1 LIVWRYTYSMEEFEK
16 MLKEIKNKESDDK
29 EFEIWLN
36 NGIDRGWI
44 TEPFCNTH
52 DGDPYMTEEEQQ
64 EWEDGGDPCQIVF
77 KIKEK

>member
-1 LIVWRYTYSMEEFEK
+1 MSEEFDEI
-16 MLKEIKNKESDDK
+16 LKGIQNTELDYN

-52 DGDPYMTEEEQQ
+52 DGDPYMSEEEQE
-64 EWEDGGDPCQIVF
+64 EWESGGDPCQVVF
-77 KIKEK
+77 KIKEA